1 MTTFITQA
9 RFTKDGLK
17 GMIASP
23 EDRAE
28 VVGRLIGE
36 VGGNLISYYMTS
48 GDYDVLLIFEAASYE
63 DVVPA
68 LIVAAAGGGV
78 ADLKTVTA
86 LRSSDM
92 KSAFTKAGSIA
103 LSYRPPAVPAV
114 NSAVPEQK
122 MAAPSPDSRNEE
134 APDELKMKPKRQ
146 PRSEQLPKKDHGRHR
161 SRTPRSLLLRF
172 FYDLNQSPSEKAIGR
187 SRKKITRIWNP

>member
-17 GMIASP
+17 GMVASP

-36 VGGNLISYYMTS
+36 VGGKLISYYMTS

-86 LRSSDM
+86 LKSSDM
-92 KSAFTKAGSIA
+92 KSAFTKAGSIS

-114 NSAVPEQK
+114 TPAVAEQNTPR
-122 MAAPSPDSRNEE
+122 ADSQNEE
-134 APDELKMKPKRQ
+134 APDETQDEAKTAANVL
-146 PRSEQLPKKDHGRHR
+146 EGRR
-161 SRTPRSLLLRF
+161 KAVEDIRAARPAPYYFGSSPPSTSSR
-172 FYDLNQSPSEKAIGR
+172 
-187 SRKKITRIWNP
+187 RKKPSADPSKK

>member
-17 GMIASP
+17 GMVASP

-36 VGGNLISYYMTS
+36 VGGKLISYYMTS

-63 DVVPA
+63 VVVPA

-86 LRSSDM
+86 LKSSDM
-92 KSAFTKAGSIA
+92 KSAFTKAGSIS

-114 NSAVPEQK
+114 NSAVAEQK
-122 MAAPSPDSRNEE
+122 MAAPSSDSQKEQAADETQDE
-134 APDELKMKPKRQ
+134 AKTAANILE
-146 PRSEQLPKKDHGRHR
+146 GRR
-161 SRTPRSLLLRF
+161 KAMEDTKAGRPAPYYFGSSPPSTSSR
-172 FYDLNQSPSEKAIGR
+172 
-187 SRKKITRIWNP
+187 RKKPSADPAKK

>member
-17 GMIASP
+17 GMVASP

-36 VGGNLISYYMTS
+36 VGGKLISYYMTS

-86 LRSSDM
+86 LKSSDM
-92 KSAFTKAGSIA
+92 KSAFTRAGSIA

-114 NSAVPEQK
+114 NSAVGERN
-122 MAAPSPDSRNEE
+122 APRADSQTEE
-134 APDELKMKPKRQ
+134 APHETQDEAKTAANIL
-146 PRSEQLPKKDHGRHR
+146 EGRR
-161 SRTPRSLLLRF
+161 KAMEDINAGRPAPYYFGSSPPSTNSR
-172 FYDLNQSPSEKAIGR
+172 
-187 SRKKITRIWNP
+187 RKKPPVDPAKK

>member
-17 GMIASP
+17 GMVASP

-28 VVGRLIGE
+28 VVGRLIGG
-36 VGGNLISYYMTS
+36 VGGKLISYYMTS
-48 GDYDVLLIFEAASYE
+48 GDYDILLIFEAASYE

-86 LRSSDM
+86 LKSSDM

-103 LSYRPPAVPAV
+103 LSYRAPAVPAV
-114 NSAVPEQK
+114 NSATPEQK
-122 MAAPSPDSRNEE
+122 TASPRSDSQNEE
-134 APDELKMKPKRQ
+134 AANETQDEAK
-146 PRSEQLPKKDHGRHR
+146 
-161 SRTPRSLLLRF
+161 TAANI
-172 FYDLNQSPSEKAIGR
+172 LNA
-187 SRKKITRIWNP
+187 RKKAVEDVKAARPAPYYFGSSPPSTSSRRKKPSADPAKK

>member
-17 GMIASP
+17 GILASP

-36 VGGNLISYYMTS
+36 VGGKLISYYMTS

-86 LRSSDM
+86 LKSSDM

-103 LSYRPPAVPAV
+103 LSYRPPVVPAV
-114 NSAVPEQK
+114 NSAVGERN
-122 MAAPSPDSRNEE
+122 APQNEE
-134 APDELKMKPKRQ
+134 APVDTQDEAKTAANIL
-146 PRSEQLPKKDHGRHR
+146 DGRR
-161 SRTPRSLLLRF
+161 KAMEDIKAGRPAPYYFGSSPPSTSSR
-172 FYDLNQSPSEKAIGR
+172 
-187 SRKKITRIWNP
+187 RKKPSADPAKK

>member
-17 GMIASP
+17 GMVASP

-36 VGGNLISYYMTS
+36 VGGKLISYYMTS

-86 LRSSDM
+86 LKSSDM

-122 MAAPSPDSRNEE
+122 MAAPTPDSQNGE
-134 APDELKMKPKRQ
+134 APDETQDEAKTAANIL
-146 PRSEQLPKKDHGRHR
+146 EGRR
-161 SRTPRSLLLRF
+161 KAMEDTKAGRPAPYYFGSSPPSTSSR
-172 FYDLNQSPSEKAIGR
+172 
-187 SRKKITRIWNP
+187 RKKPSTDPAKK

>member
-17 GMIASP
+17 GMVASP

-36 VGGNLISYYMTS
+36 VGGKLISYYMTS

-86 LRSSDM
+86 LKSSDM

-103 LSYRPPAVPAV
+103 LSYRPPAVPAA
-114 NSAVPEQK
+114 NPAVAEQNTPR
-122 MAAPSPDSRNEE
+122 ADSQNEE
-134 APDELKMKPKRQ
+134 APDETQDEAKTAANVL
-146 PRSEQLPKKDHGRHR
+146 EGRR
-161 SRTPRSLLLRF
+161 KAVEDIRAARPAPYYFGSSPPSTSSR
-172 FYDLNQSPSEKAIGR
+172 
-187 SRKKITRIWNP
+187 RKKPSADPAKK

>member
-9 RFTKDGLK
+9 RFTKEGLK
-17 GMIASP
+17 GMVASP

-36 VGGNLISYYMTS
+36 VGGMTS

-86 LRSSDM
+86 LKSSDM

-122 MAAPSPDSRNEE
+122 MAAPSPDSQNGE
-134 APDELKMKPKRQ
+134 APDETQ
-146 PRSEQLPKKDHGRHR
+146 DEA
-161 SRTPRSLLLRF
+161 
-172 FYDLNQSPSEKAIGR
+172 KAAATILDA
-187 SRKKITRIWNP
+187 RKKTMEDIEAGRPAPYYFGSSTTSTNRRGKKPSADPAKK

>member
-17 GMIASP
+17 GILASP

-36 VGGNLISYYMTS
+36 VGGKLISYYMTS

-86 LRSSDM
+86 LKSSDM

-103 LSYRPPAVPAV
+103 LSYRPPAVPA
-114 NSAVPEQK
+114 ATPR
-122 MAAPSPDSRNEE
+122 SPNKTRLE
-134 APDELKMKPKRQ
+134 PILGMKKRLTILKMKRKR
-146 PRSEQLPKKDHGRHR
+146 RLTS
-161 SRTPRSLLLRF
+161 
-172 FYDLNQSPSEKAIGR
+172 
-187 SRKKITRIWNP
+187 

>member
-1 MTTFITQA
+1 MTIFITQA

-17 GMIASP
+17 GMVASP

-36 VGGNLISYYMTS
+36 VGGKLMSYYMTS
-48 GDYDVLLIFEAASYE
+48 GDYDVLLIFEAASYQ

-68 LIVAAAGGGV
+68 LVVAAAGGGV

-86 LRSSDM
+86 LKSSDM

-122 MAAPSPDSRNEE
+122 MAAPTPDSQNGE
-134 APDELKMKPKRQ
+134 APDETQDEAKTAAKIL
-146 PRSEQLPKKDHGRHR
+146 D
-161 SRTPRSLLLRF
+161 
-172 FYDLNQSPSEKAIGR
+172 A
-187 SRKKITRIWNP
+187 RKKTMEDIEAGRPAPYYFGSSTTSTSRRGKKPSADPAKK

>member
-9 RFTKDGLK
+9 RFTKEGLK
-17 GMIASP
+17 GMVASP

-36 VGGNLISYYMTS
+36 VGGQLISYYMTS

-63 DVVPA
+63 NVVPA
-68 LIVAAAGGGV
+68 LIIAAAGGGV

-86 LRSSDM
+86 LKSSDM

-114 NSAVPEQK
+114 NSAVAEQK
-122 MAAPSPDSRNEE
+122 MAAPSPNSQNGE
-134 APDELKMKPKRQ
+134 APDETQNEAKAAAKILDAR
-146 PRSEQLPKKDHGRHR
+146 KKTMEDIEAGRHAPYYFGSSTTST
-161 SRTPRSLLLRF
+161 SRRGKM
-172 FYDLNQSPSEKAIGR
+172 PSADPA
-187 SRKKITRIWNP
+187 KK